1 MRFITSTIRNLW
13 QPVANLLDYLAPLA
27 DLIARIYVG
36 HAFFISGMS
45 KIQNW
50 DTTLF
55 LFQEEYQVPLLPPDL
70 AAVIAT
76 AGELALPVMLIA
88 GLFTRFSALGLFV
101 LNIVAVVSYYPA
113 LKSSAPALHDHME
126 WGIILAL
133 LMVLPIRLITVDRLI
148 LAKWSR

>member
-1 MRFITSTIRNLW
+1 MRSIAVKIEGLW
-13 QPVANLLDYLAPLA
+13 SPVSRLLDVLAPVA

-45 KIQNW
+45 KWQNW
-50 DTTLF
+50 DTTLY
-55 LFQEEYQVPLLPPDL
+55 LFQDEYQVPLLPPDV

-88 GLFTRFSALGLFV
+88 GLFTRFSALGLFI
-101 LNIVAVVSYYPA
+101 LNIVAVVSYYAA

-133 LMVLPIRLITVDRLI
+133 IMVTQVRLLTMDRLI
-148 LAKWSR
+148 LRKWLG